1 MSQKLRE
8 ITFLTIKNLKNNEI
22 ILPEDYSKVFV
33 KIAKDLNI
41 DLNNDNL
48 MQKELNYSTDEINKI
63 VDKTSKSLTEI
74 HSSTQK
80 AQKAILDKDDVS
92 LSHISD
98 DILDMQ
104 KQILFLQKEL
114 FSDSLTKAYNRK
126 WFNDHYLKEEKLPEN
141 GKLVFLDI
149 NKFKTINDTYG
160 HLIGDQVLK
169 YLVKFLQ
176 TQLSYSSVHLIRYA
190 GDEFLIIFGEEVFNE
205 INVEDKMKDV
215 QEKLSNQKLKSA
227 KIDNLQFSFSYGLLD
242 YKKDDNIVD
251 ILTVADRLM
260 YENKQKNR

>member
-1 MSQKLRE
+1 MTEKLKE

-22 ILPEDYSKVFV
+22 ILPEDYSKVFDQ
-33 KIAKDLNI
+33 IAKDLNV
-41 DLNNDNL
+41 DLQDDAFI
-48 MQKELNYSTDEINKI
+48 QKELNYSTDHINKI
-63 VDKTSKSLTEI
+63 VEKTSKSLTEI
-74 HSSTQK
+74 HSSTKK
-80 AQKAILDKDDVS
+80 AQKAILDKDEVS

-98 DILDMQ
+98 DISDMQ
-104 KQILFLQKEL
+104 KQIIFLQKEL
-114 FSDSLTKAYNRK
+114 FSDCLTKAYNRK
-126 WFNDHYLKEEKLPEN
+126 WFNDYYLKEEKFPEN
-141 GKLVFLDI
+141 GMFVFLDI

-176 TQLSYSSVHLIRYA
+176 TQLNYSSVHLIRYA